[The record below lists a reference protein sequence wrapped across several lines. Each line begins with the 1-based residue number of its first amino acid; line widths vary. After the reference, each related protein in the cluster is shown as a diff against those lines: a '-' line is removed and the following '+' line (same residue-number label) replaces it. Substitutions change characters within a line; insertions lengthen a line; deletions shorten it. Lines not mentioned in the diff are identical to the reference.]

1 MDKGIYEGM
10 FIEKEVTLNT
20 QCNLF
25 YVLLKDQFKELF
37 SVIIQ
42 LLSIK
47 FTNEVEVFFYF
58 TLGIVYIY
66 IK

>member
-20 QCNLF
+20 QRNLF

-37 SVIIQ
+37 SVIFQFLGIE
-42 LLSIK
+42 L
-47 FTNEVEVFFYF
+47 TNEIEVLFYF
-58 TLGIVYIY
+58 ALGIVDIY

>member
-1 MDKGIYEGM
+1 MDKGIYKRV

-37 SVIIQ
+37 SVIFQFLGIE
-42 LLSIK
+42 L
-47 FTNEVEVFFYF
+47 TNEVEVFFYF
-58 TLGIVYIY
+58 TLGIVDIY
-66 IK
+66 IE